1 MNEVNE
7 KLLDWA
13 VKLQALAQAGLYYG
27 RDSFDRERYE
37 QVRGL
42 AAEMLAFQTE
52 LPLEKVEELFCGET
66 GYQTPKL
73 DTRAAVFR
81 DGRILLVRE
90 NDGLWSL
97 PGGWVDVD
105 LSVGESAVKEVRE
118 EAGLEV
124 ELERVIAVQ
133 DREKHNRPRYAWKI
147 CKVFVLCRLL
157 GGAFQPNSETTA
169 SGWFALDQLPPL
181 AEAKNTREQLEMCF
195 EAAAAEHWNTRMD

>member
-37 QVRGL
+37 QARGL

-81 DGRILLVRE
+81 DGRSLFVKTMAC
-90 NDGLWSL
+90 GLC
-97 PGGWVDVD
+97 PAVGW
-105 LSVGESAVKEVRE
+105 
-118 EAGLEV
+118 
-124 ELERVIAVQ
+124 
-133 DREKHNRPRYAWKI
+133 
-147 CKVFVLCRLL
+147 
-157 GGAFQPNSETTA
+157 T
-169 SGWFALDQLPPL
+169 
-181 AEAKNTREQLEMCF
+181 
-195 EAAAAEHWNTRMD
+195 